1 MSPEYFIIPIV
12 MGQASSIIESLKT
25 GIILFDFTLLAFII
39 FMFYTSDIDY
49 LRDIYIS
56 WSEHNKKSIVISN
69 EANARTNKFKA
80 IMFFLTKK
88 NDTVYR
94 LKEDADFDWDNE
106 NETRSAYLVE
116 QRKEFKLTD
125 EIRGVIKSGKKEKYR
140 SANIVIL

>member
-94 LKEDADFDWDNE
+94 LK
-106 NETRSAYLVE
+106 
-116 QRKEFKLTD
+116 
-125 EIRGVIKSGKKEKYR
+125 
-140 SANIVIL
+140 